1 MTDYQEIA
9 YGTHAAESTGPLR
22 TLKTLLVATSLLL
35 PLAAVGGATAQDV
48 LKIGL
53 LPSATGA
60 GAANGA
66 AMTAGVEL
74 AVSEINKAGG
84 VLGRQI
90 EIVRGDTQ
98 SNPTTAA
105 GEARR
110 LIDREGVQILIG
122 PAISQEAVPAVEVA
136 TAGKVVQITN
146 AGTTALTPQV
156 GPYHFSFNTNIASA
170 AKIIVDTV
178 GEMGIKSVGLLADDG
193 GQSRSGVA
201 AVKESAA
208 AAGLKIV
215 GEQEYHFRADDLSSQ
230 ILSLRSSKP
239 EAIIFF
245 TSSVE
250 DGTRMLKTLADVGW
264 QPKVFGATAISV
276 FAPAIVRS
284 TGPEAFTNVYSV
296 AYRGMTYCKDDAEGH
311 SPYAKFSEALA
322 AFQPNSVNKISN
334 SLASEYYDAV
344 KLLAAGM
351 TAIGGTDGP
360 ELAKWV
366 ETKGSEVSL
375 IHGAIS
381 PSSQSHFL
389 FGADELAVVER
400 PNELRADGLMK
411 RRGC

>member
-334 SLASEYYDAV
+334 
-344 KLLAAGM
+344 
-351 TAIGGTDGP
+351 
-360 ELAKWV
+360 
-366 ETKGSEVSL
+366 
-375 IHGAIS
+375 
-381 PSSQSHFL
+381 
-389 FGADELAVVER
+389 
-400 PNELRADGLMK
+400 
-411 RRGC
+411 

>member
-1 MTDYQEIA
+1 MNEHLKLEFGIRLASRAGAKKMRILAT
-9 YGTHAAESTGPLR
+9 AA
-22 TLKTLLVATSLLL
+22 SLLL
-35 PLAAVGGATAQDV
+35 PVMAAGGAAAQDV

-74 AVSEINKAGG
+74 AVSELNKQGG

-90 EIVRGDTQ
+90 EIIRGDTQ

-136 TAGKVVQITN
+136 TSGKIVQVTN
-146 AGTTALTPQV
+146 AGTTALTPKV

-170 AKIIVDTV
+170 AKMIVDTI
-178 GEMGIKSVGLLADDG
+178 GEMQFKTVGLLADDG

-201 AVKESAA
+201 AVKELAA
-208 AAGLKIV
+208 AAGIQIV
-215 GEQEYHFRADDLSSQ
+215 GEQEYHFRADDLSPQ
-230 ILSLRSSKP
+230 ILSLKGAKP
-239 EAIIFF
+239 EAVIFF

-250 DGTRMLKTLADVGW
+250 DGAKMLKTLGDVGW
-264 QPKVFGATAISV
+264 QPKIFGATSMSV

-284 TGPEAFTNVYSV
+284 TGPEAYANVYAV
-296 AYRGMTYCKDDAEGH
+296 AYRGMTYCEGDVEGE
-311 SPYAKFSEALA
+311 SEYAKFTEALA
-322 AFQPNSVNKISN
+322 AFKPESAGKISN

-344 KLLAAGM
+344 KLLAAGV
-351 TAIGGTDGP
+351 TALGSTDGP
-360 ELAKWV
+360 ALAEWV
-366 ETKGSEVSL
+366 ETKGSEVPL

-381 PSSQSHFL
+381 PSSESHFL
-389 FGADELAVVER
+389 FGTDELAVVER
-400 PNELRADGLMK
+400 PHELRSDGLMK